1 MVKEMKVKNKISLP
15 NISISINANISLKL
29 EDVDRNKEILTKLN
43 GVYFLVRSR
52 SNPLMRKFNPF
63 SKNVVYIGKARKSSI
78 FSRVKRHLQ
87 TIRCESTIGGKLAT
101 NPGAA
106 FKRYRTT
113 VKNDPAHHWVI
124 VYVISEEKPYLIS
137 FAEEYLI
144 FKYSCIN
151 GRLPE
156 ANTAK

>member
-1 MVKEMKVKNKISLP
+1 MNFKNKISLP
-15 NISISINANISLKL
+15 NTSININASISFKL
-29 EDVDRNKEILTKLN
+29 EDVDRNKEFLAKIN

-52 SNPLMRKFNPF
+52 SNPLIRKFNPF
-63 SKNVVYIGKARKSSI
+63 SKNIVYIGKARKSSI

-87 TIRCESTIGGKLAT
+87 TIRCEATIGGKLVT

-106 FKRYRTT
+106 FKRYRTV
-113 VKNDPAHHWVI
+113 VKNNPVHHWVI

>member
-1 MVKEMKVKNKISLP
+1 MIGKNKISLP
-15 NISISINANISLKL
+15 TLSVSINPSISFKL
-29 EDVDRNKEILTKLN
+29 EDVNKNNELLERIN

-52 SNPLMRKFNPF
+52 SNPLLRKFNPF
-63 SKNVVYIGKARKSSI
+63 SKNIVYIGKARKTSI

-87 TIRCESTIGGKLAT
+87 TIRCESTTGGKLAT
-101 NPGAA
+101 NPGIA
-106 FKRYRTT
+106 FKRYRAA
-113 VKNDPAHHWVI
+113 VKNDPANHWVI
-124 VYVISEEKPYLIS
+124 VCVMSEEKPYLIS
-137 FAEEYLI
+137 FAEEYLM